1 MKRRTL
7 AVVLSFIVAAGIV
20 PCCITQP
27 SASAAALTTTSP
39 KTATTTL
46 HIEGMTCG
54 SCATAVK
61 IVLQKTAGVV
71 SSTVSYEE
79 KRAIVTYDPAKTT
92 PAKIAGAIS
101 TALRYKVSVEGA
113 SQQVFTGKVAGLLA
127 VQEGRA

>member
-1 MKRRTL
+1 
-7 AVVLSFIVAAGIV
+7 
-20 PCCITQP
+20 
-27 SASAAALTTTSP
+27 
-39 KTATTTL
+39 
-46 HIEGMTCG
+46 MTCG